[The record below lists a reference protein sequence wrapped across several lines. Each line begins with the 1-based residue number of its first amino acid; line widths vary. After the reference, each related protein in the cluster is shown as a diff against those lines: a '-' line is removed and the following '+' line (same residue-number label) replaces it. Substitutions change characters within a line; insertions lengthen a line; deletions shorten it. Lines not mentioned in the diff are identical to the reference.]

1 MSLSFL
7 GLSIFVTA
15 YGILTGVN
23 VWKAL
28 ERKEKEKEIAK
39 KLE

>member
-1 MSLSFL
+1 MSLGFV

-15 YGILTGVN
+15 YGILTGIN

-28 ERKEKEKEIAK
+28 KQREKEKDLIK